1 MSKER
6 LIFYAISYGISFL
19 FFGEV
24 VGLRETNF
32 QFGIGKSFLL
42 PLVSASLAVLTLL
55 LLVWAVE
62 YSFIGRF
69 AIVKILFGT
78 ALGSLILSLLIKN
91 FFTGNPTK
99 GLLLLSVEQRKAIIE
114 GTKQKSYSFDWI
126 DLGCQQDEKEANV
139 EEICKENNIDL
150 LVIDDEVKRKILT
163 LLEYLEVAPKS
174 LDCLIFGKNILGV
187 FHLLKLTSHGCQN

>member
-1 MSKER
+1 MDSTLEKSFKLFFDFLCATSCVLIIPLFFSPVSETLLLVSKER
-6 LIFYAISYGISFL
+6 LFFYAISYGISFL

-69 AIVKILFGT
+69 AIVKILLGT
-78 ALGSLILSLLIKN
+78 ALGSLILSFLIKK
-91 FFTGNPTK
+91 FFSENPSRC
-99 GLLLLSVEQRKAIIE
+99 LLLLSPERRKAIIE
-114 GTKQKSYSFDWI
+114 ATKGKSHSFNWI
-126 DLGCQQDEKEANV
+126 DLDETN
-139 EEICKENNIDL
+139 
-150 LVIDDEVKRKILT
+150 
-163 LLEYLEVAPKS
+163 
-174 LDCLIFGKNILGV
+174 LI
-187 FHLLKLTSHGCQN
+187 